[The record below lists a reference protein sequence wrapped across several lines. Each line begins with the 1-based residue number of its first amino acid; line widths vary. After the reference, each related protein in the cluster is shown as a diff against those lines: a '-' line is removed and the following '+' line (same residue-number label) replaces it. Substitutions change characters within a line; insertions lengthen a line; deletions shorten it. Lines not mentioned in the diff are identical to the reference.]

1 MPKYLQ
7 TNEELGKRI
16 RLIREY
22 TGRSQRSIAKELKID
37 RATYIHYEAG
47 KTELKIR
54 TLIQLAKIYDLNLL
68 YFVSEERP
76 LDDEIF

>member
-16 RLIREY
+16 RLIREQL
-22 TGRSQRSIAKELKID
+22 GLSQESVAKELKIN
-37 RATYIHYEAG
+37 RSTYIHYEAG
-47 KTELKIR
+47 KTEPKIM

-68 YFVSEERP
+68 YFVCEERP
-76 LDDEIF
+76 SEDEIF

>member
-16 RLIREY
+16 RSIREY
-22 TGRSQRSIAKELKID
+22 LGRSQESVAKELKIN
-37 RATYIHYEAG
+37 RATYIHYETG
-47 KTELKIR
+47 KTEPKIM
-54 TLIQLAKIYDLNLL
+54 TLIQLAKIFDLNLL

-76 LDDEIF
+76 SDNEIF